1 MLSRLNKMIIN
12 EGHGV
17 LFATSGQDG
26 DGLNIHEYGILALD
40 AVRNN
45 DLDAFQTVIIT
56 ERDRDVYET
65 VRAAAKKAGLNLS
78 EEEFDWMDDRLK
90 S

>member
-1 MLSRLNKMIIN
+1 MIIN

-45 DLDAFQTVIIT
+45 DLDAFQTIT
-56 ERDRDVYET
+56 VTETTENVYET
-65 VRAAAKKAGLNLS
+65 VRSLAKRMGLELT
-78 EEEFDWMDDRLK
+78 EDEFDWMDDRLK
-90 S
+90 

>member
-45 DLDAFQTVIIT
+45 DLDAFQTIT
-56 ERDRDVYET
+56 VTETTENVYET
-65 VRAAAKKAGLNLS
+65 VRSLAKRMGLELT
-78 EEEFDWMDDRLK
+78 EDEFDWMDDRLK
-90 S
+90 